1 MKKIFLLRLF
11 PGNLLHLQSP
21 QVFLLLLLDEGGEAD
36 AADPEVCAVILL
48 PLLDQLVKL
57 LLYTG
62 KSLCSSLFPPRVELF
77 HRRS

>member
-36 AADPEVCAVILL
+36 AADPEVSGVILL

-62 KSLCSSLFPPRVELF
+62 KSLVDLVPLFFLLE
-77 HRRS
+77 